1 MVLNIILTVIGLLM
15 LIESVIALFFPKWII
30 KIGKSLLKNAKTV
43 KKIAW
48 IELIVAIFLIILGM
62 NM

>member
-30 KIGKSLLKNAKTV
+30 KFGKSLLKNAKTV

-48 IELIVAIFLIILGM
+48 IELIVAIFIIILGM